1 MSIMYA
7 SSRRRRSNTVSTDR
21 FGVFDGDD
29 AGAEDTAEDAT
40 DSTDDDNDKDADNA
54 EDGETAVA

>member
-29 AGAEDTAEDAT
+29 AGNGDTAEDDT
-40 DSTDDDNDKDADNA
+40 DAADDNNDKDADNA
-54 EDGETAVA
+54 EDIEPAVA